1 MLHWLRLLRISALPS
16 AISNVLVGFLIVHQS
31 WEPTGQLW
39 LLIVASSCL
48 YLAGMV
54 SNDVFDFSHDQQ
66 QRPHRPLPSG
76 AISVSAATAAYTLL
90 MGVAAVCGMFAG
102 VTAISIVAAII
113 VCIFLYNG
121 LLKQTPLAPVFMGAC
136 RSLNIL
142 LGASTVTGGISG
154 FPTMLWWVAVSVG
167 VLIAGLT
174 WFASKETQTNTRSR
188 LAGAGIVIGGGILL
202 LAITGYATQTT
213 DSYFDI
219 HKFAVLILFI
229 CFPAIARI
237 FNAISKPEPGHIQAA
252 VISLLRSLILL
263 DAAVC
268 FLVSPNQLVYSIC
281 VVALL
286 FPALI
291 LSRLIPPT

>member
-16 AISNVLVGFLIVHQS
+16 AIANVLVGFLIAHQS
-31 WEPTGQLW
+31 WQPTGQFL

-54 SNDVFDFSHDQQ
+54 SNDVFDFSRDQQ
-66 QRPHRPLPSG
+66 QRPNRPLPSG
-76 AISVSAATAAYTLL
+76 AISISAATTVYTLL
-90 MGVAAVCGMFAG
+90 MVVAAVCGLLTDETS
-102 VTAISIVAAII
+102 VAIVIAII

-121 LLKQTPLAPVFMGAC
+121 LLKQTPFAPLFMGAC

-142 LGASTVTGGISG
+142 LGASTVAGGVTA
-154 FPTMLWWVAVSVG
+154 FPILLWWVAGSVG
-167 VLIAGLT
+167 VLIAGITL
-174 WFASKETQTNTRSR
+174 FASKETQTNKRSR
-188 LAGAGIVIGGGILL
+188 LSGAGAVIGVGILL
-202 LAITGYATQTT
+202 LAMTGYATIST

-229 CFPAIARI
+229 CFPSIVRI
-237 FNAISKPEPGHIQAA
+237 FNAISNPEPKPIQTAI
-252 VISLLRSLILL
+252 VSMLRSLILL

-268 FLVSPNQLVYSIC
+268 FLVSPNQLAYSLC

-286 FPALI
+286 IPGLI